1 MTVGVLDFKPPW
13 LSRFYM
19 GLGYQATQRID
30 GKDLDPPAVKP
41 CRLYVMQKRTA
52 AVVVSAYGSS
62 NSTING
68 R

>member
-1 MTVGVLDFKPPW
+1 
-13 LSRFYM
+13 M

-52 AVVVSAYGSS
+52 PALSRSL
-62 NSTING
+62 
-68 R
+68 